1 MKGNCREKIK
11 VK

>member
-1 MKGNCREKIK
+1 LIHEKIK